1 LKEKVIVYENVYLLP
16 VTPKHKPDV
25 CFDLCGKIIITCS
38 VIVPIETENGTVE
51 LPCFV
56 CKEDKCEFEEKRLF
70 IGQIRLFN
78 KTYNGYL
85 RRVKQVEK
93 K

>member
-1 LKEKVIVYENVYLLP
+1 MREKVVVCENVYLLP
-16 VTPKHKPDV
+16 LTPKHKPDV
-25 CFDLCGKIIITCS
+25 CFDLCGKIIVT
-38 VIVPIETENGTVE
+38 IETENGTVE

-56 CKEDKCEFEEKRLF
+56 CKEDKCEFEEDKLF

-78 KTYNGYL
+78 KVYNGYL